1 MMSAI
6 RQNFSTECEDALNKQ
21 INLELQASYVYLSM
35 SYHFQRSDVALHGMH
50 KYFKH
55 ASDEERDHAMKFM
68 DYQNKRGGTIKL
80 MDVSAPTK
88 QEWTCAK
95 DAMTEALSLE
105 KRVNESLLRLH
116 SIASNHND
124 AHFLDF
130 LESEYLQEQVDSI
143 REIAAHVTNLER
155 VGEGLGVFVF
165 DKELNKD

>member
-1 MMSAI
+1 
-6 RQNFSTECEDALNKQ
+6 
-21 INLELQASYVYLSM
+21 
-35 SYHFQRSDVALHGMH
+35 MH

-105 KRVNESLLRLH
+105 KRVNEVITIFTQFSFSL
-116 SIASNHND
+116 
-124 AHFLDF
+124 F
-130 LESEYLQEQVDSI
+130 
-143 REIAAHVTNLER
+143 NL
-155 VGEGLGVFVF
+155 VSSG
-165 DKELNKD
+165 